1 MKPKLVTPNRGNMIA
16 SPVAEELATQ
26 CFDIELLDSDRTYDR
41 KSTVF
46 VVSAYQYQENKSKI
60 DEFINDGY
68 YVLIEN
74 LQEANCPLKFSE
86 PNVLYTYTAI
96 KNDRPKTAIEVP
108 MHFWY
113 FESQAWSGVP
123 GQTGFSVDYRY
134 LPRIYTNATKKF
146 FMPMNRVRW
155 FRDIV
160 HKTFH
165 DILHDSIFS
174 YYDAG
179 IPLPDDLDNNKFYWD
194 RHVNIDW
201 YNQTRFTVVV
211 ETQIEMGTG
220 SLFLTEKS
228 LKPLVFKHPFIS
240 ISCPGTV
247 ALLKQSG
254 FETFDNLFDE
264 SYDSYIADRDATQK
278 IKMVY
283 SQVKNYSQEQY
294 DPLTVEKIE
303 HNYNWF
309 FNKDQVKKRYKQD
322 LLIPIL
328 EKLHGKT

>member
-1 MKPKLVTPNRGNMIA
+1 MKLKLVSPNRGNMIA
-16 SPVAEELATQ
+16 SPIAEELANQ
-26 CFDIELLDSDRTYDR
+26 YFNVEILDTDCTYDR

-46 VVSAYQYQENKSKI
+46 VVSAYQYNENKSTI
-60 DEFINDGY
+60 DKFINDGY

-74 LQEANCPLKFSE
+74 LQEANCPLQFSQ

-96 KNDRPKTAIEVP
+96 KNDRPKNAIEVP

-113 FESQAWSGVP
+113 FESQAWSGKP
-123 GQTGFSVDYRY
+123 AQTGFSVDYRY
-134 LPRIYTNATKKF
+134 LPRIYTVATKKF

-160 HKTFH
+160 HTTFR
-165 DILHDSIFS
+165 DILDDSIFS

-179 IPLPDDLDNNKFYWD
+179 IPLPDDLNNNEFYWD
-194 RHVNIDW
+194 RYVNIDW

-211 ETQIEMGTG
+211 ETQVEMGAG
-220 SLFLTEKS
+220 SLFVTEKS

-247 ALLKQSG
+247 ALLKKSG
-254 FETFDNLFDE
+254 FETFDNLFNE
-264 SYDSYIADRDATQK
+264 SYDNYVIGQSASQK
-278 IKMVY
+278 IKNIY
-283 SQVKNYSQEQY
+283 TQVKNYSHKQY
-294 DPLTVEKIE
+294 DSLTIEKIE

-309 FNKDQVKKRYKQD
+309 FNKEEVKKRYKHD
-322 LLIPIL
+322 LLVPLL
-328 EKLHGKT
+328 EKLGY